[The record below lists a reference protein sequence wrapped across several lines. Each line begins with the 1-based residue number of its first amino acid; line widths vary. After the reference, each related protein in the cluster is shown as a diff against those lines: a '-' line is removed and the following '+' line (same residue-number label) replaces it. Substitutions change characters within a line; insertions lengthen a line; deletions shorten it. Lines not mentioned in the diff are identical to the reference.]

1 MKKTDRLCEMFG
13 IEYPIFQGA
22 MAWIANGNLAGSVSR
37 DGGLGIIAGGG
48 MPGDVLRAEI
58 RKAKAIAGKKPI
70 GVNLMLMSD
79 NIEEQVNICVE
90 EKVEVVTTGAG
101 NPGIYI
107 ETLKAAGI
115 KVCPVV
121 ASVTLA
127 KRMEKIGVNAVI
139 AEGMEGGGHIGSIST
154 MSLLPQIVD
163 AVNIPVICAG
173 GVASG
178 RQMLAALAMGASGV
192 QCGTIFIVA
201 KECQAHENYKKA
213 VLKAKDRSTVSTGN
227 YTGHPVRVLENK
239 FAKEILEMEKSGASK
254 EEIEAKGTGKL
265 RLAVVDGDVNAGSVM
280 AGQVAAMV
288 QEEKSTKEI
297 LTTLMKELE
306 EAKERLKQ
314 EF

>member
-121 ASVTLA
+121 ASVALA
-127 KRMEKIGVNAVI
+127 KRMEKIGVDAVI

-288 QEEKSTKEI
+288 QEEKTTKEI